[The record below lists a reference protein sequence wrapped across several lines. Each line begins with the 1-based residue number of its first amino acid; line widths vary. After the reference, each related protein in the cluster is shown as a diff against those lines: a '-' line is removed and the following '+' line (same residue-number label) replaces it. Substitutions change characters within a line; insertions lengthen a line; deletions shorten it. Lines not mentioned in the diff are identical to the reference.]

1 MILSKKNIIPVGL
14 LVFHTIGIIGI
25 AVPGLR
31 DDFLVL
37 TPLNLLLTAVLLTWG
52 LDDFNVKLL
61 LAICSASVMGYLIE
75 VAGVGTGILFG
86 EYQYGKHL
94 GWKLFDVPVIIG
106 LNWFILSFSSLG
118 LVGRFISNSLI
129 KNIFASLLMVMLDIL
144 IEPVAIQLDFWNWR
158 DIDVPIQNYI
168 MWFLAAF
175 MINGV
180 VSIILKEIDFKTS
193 VFVFGVQAYFFT
205 ILNIIL

>member
-1 MILSKKNIIPVGL
+1 
-14 LVFHTIGIIGI
+14 
-25 AVPGLR
+25 
-31 DDFLVL
+31 
-37 TPLNLLLTAVLLTWG
+37 
-52 LDDFNVKLL
+52 
-61 LAICSASVMGYLIE
+61 
-75 VAGVGTGILFG
+75 
-86 EYQYGKHL
+86 
-94 GWKLFDVPVIIG
+94 
-106 LNWFILSFSSLG
+106 
-118 LVGRFISNSLI
+118 
-129 KNIFASLLMVMLDIL
+129 MVMLDIL

>member
-1 MILSKKNIIPVGL
+1 MGL

>member
-1 MILSKKNIIPVGL
+1 MGL

-52 LDDFNVKLL
+52 LGDFNVKLL

-129 KNIFASLLMVMLDIL
+129 KNIFASLLLVMLDIL

>member
-1 MILSKKNIIPVGL
+1 MGL

-52 LDDFNVKLL
+52 LGDFNVKLL